1 MELERLKKLIQK
13 NIIDFSELVLN
24 NYYTLDLDETDAV
37 ILIKLHYLLQKNIT
51 FIHPKKLSDML
62 SITSPT
68 TQRRLDKLIDRGFVK
83 IELKKNGNGKETE
96 VFNLDFLIESILKEE
111 FKSKQDDTL
120 VPRQSQEKELVE
132 LFEEEF
138 KKPLGVLDIQTIT
151 KWLNEDHYTVDQIKD
166 ALFEASKQKK
176 LSIKYVDGILL
187 KQEEP
192 EEKYNQ
198 TTLIEDLKKIWTE

>member
-24 NYYTLDLDETDAV
+24 NYFKLGLDETDAV

-51 FIHPKKLSDML
+51 FISPKKLADML
-62 SITSPT
+62 SITTQT
-68 TQRRLDKLIDRGFVK
+68 TQRRLDKLIDKAYVK
-83 IELKKNGNGKETE
+83 IMLSKNGSGKETE
-96 VFNLDFLIESILKEE
+96 VFNLDFLIESILREE
-111 FKSKQDDTL
+111 FKNSGNDSIIPSRTK
-120 VPRQSQEKELVE
+120 EKELVE
-132 LFEEEF
+132 MFEEEF
-138 KKPLGVLDIQTIT
+138 NKPLGVLDIQTIT

-192 EEKYNQ
+192 TEKYNQ